1 MSNWDHGNIICSRC
15 VRWTSGAAFNGYLMA
30 GYRGFEAM
38 NAMLIYSWSTAML
51 TGVLL
56 KLNIPEEMGRD

>member
-1 MSNWDHGNIICSRC
+1 
-15 VRWTSGAAFNGYLMA
+15 
-30 GYRGFEAM
+30 M
-38 NAMLIYSWSTAML
+38 NSMLIYSWSTAML